1 MAKMIHSMIRVFDLD
16 RSIKFYAQ
24 ALQLNVKQRYDFD
37 GFSLV
42 YLANEE
48 SNFELE
54 LTYNADRR
62 TPYSHGSGYGHLA
75 VTVDDINA
83 THSLLL
89 TAQLMPGEV
98 KVFHQQDQVLAKFFF
113 ITDPDGYQI
122 EFIERAGRYQ

>member
-24 ALQLNVKQRYDFD
+24 ALQLKVKQRCDFD

-42 YLANEE
+42 YLANED
-48 SNFELE
+48 SSFELE
-54 LTYNADRR
+54 LTYNADRC

-83 THSLLL
+83 THNALL